1 MQTRDGGKS
10 FNFDGPII
18 GAINGIYRVGVVPVA
33 GQVVMQ
39 AFQPGFAPSV
49 PVVTTLEQDRV
60 VDFDLEP
67 LNSVTVHVVDA
78 NGNPLRFASV
88 RIYRD
93 GQSIG
98 RASCRKRV
106 YQSG

>member
-1 MQTRDGGKS
+1 MRISDWS
-10 FNFDGPII
+10 SD
-18 GAINGIYRVGVVPVA
+18 VCSSDLGVVPVA